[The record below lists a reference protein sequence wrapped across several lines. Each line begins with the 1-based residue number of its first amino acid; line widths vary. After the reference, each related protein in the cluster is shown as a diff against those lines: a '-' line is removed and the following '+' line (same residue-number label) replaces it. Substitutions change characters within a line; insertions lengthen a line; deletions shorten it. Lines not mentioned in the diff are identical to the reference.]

1 MRKVEHRRRQMS
13 KSRGRW
19 TIDELVE
26 MDSCPCD
33 ICSSQDDE
41 ETLMDRQ
48 KLNEACDVISNEII
62 DLIIEN
68 PKKYLLKNENKED
81 NVK

>member
-1 MRKVEHRRRQMS
+1 MK
-13 KSRGRW
+13 W

-26 MDSCPCD
+26 MDACPCK

-48 KLNEACDVISNEII
+48 KLNEVCDVISNQII

-68 PKKYLLKNENKED
+68 PKKYLLKKKTKED
-81 NVK
+81 IVK